1 LAAEQHAERRPLVL
15 RGWWD
20 PDGMMFPKVDVPTA
34 VASFPE
40 EPWRV
45 PRRWAE
51 LRFDIRRWTDMPRG
65 GPFAALEE
73 PEPLTDD
80 VRSFFRLAA
89 RQVVWSRL
97 IR

>member
-1 LAAEQHAERRPLVL
+1 
-15 RGWWD
+15 
-20 PDGMMFPKVDVPTA
+20 MMFPKVDVPTA